1 MFNDRIRLTANSAV
15 DFLIKLLLGA
25 AGIALLG
32 GISIPLQ
39 DEVDL
44 TLQTLMVLLPA
55 VLFGWEVGLGAVVLY
70 IVVGGLG
77 VPIFPGGGSGFDRIL
92 EIQAGRFYLSPVGGF
107 YFGFALAALLAGYAV
122 RFPQTHSWTGQVLVW
137 VLAHLVI
144 RTVGY
149 GWLASVVWKPAGLDL
164 WSQFTTELTS
174 KVPSLVVKSALGV
187 LAVIFIQRGLTR
199 TNP

>member
-15 DFLIKLLLGA
+15 DFLIKVLLGA

-77 VPIFPGGGSGFDRIL
+77 VPVFPGGGSGFDRIL
-92 EIQAGRFYLSPVGGF
+92 GPVGGF

-122 RFPQTHSWTGQVLVW
+122 RFPKTHTWTGQVLVW

-144 RTVGY
+144 LVVGY

-164 WSQFTTELTS
+164 WSQFIAELTS

-187 LAVIFIQRGLTR
+187 LVVIFIQRGLKR
-199 TNP
+199 TTP

>member
-1 MFNDRIRLTANSAV
+1 MLNDRIRLTANSAV
-15 DFLIKLLLGA
+15 DFLIKVLLGA

-39 DEVDL
+39 DEVNL

-77 VPIFPGGGSGFDRIL
+77 VPVFPGGGSGFDRI
-92 EIQAGRFYLSPVGGF
+92 LSPVGGF

-137 VLAHLVI
+137 VMAHLVI
-144 RTVGY
+144 LAVGY

-187 LAVIFIQRGLTR
+187 LAVIFIQRGLKR
-199 TNP
+199 TTP

>member
-15 DFLIKLLLGA
+15 DFLIKVLLGA

-77 VPIFPGGGSGFDRIL
+77 IPVFPGGGSGFDLGSNRL
-92 EIQAGRFYLSPVGGF
+92 LVG
-107 YFGFALAALLAGYAV
+107 
-122 RFPQTHSWTGQVLVW
+122 
-137 VLAHLVI
+137 
-144 RTVGY
+144 
-149 GWLASVVWKPAGLDL
+149 
-164 WSQFTTELTS
+164 
-174 KVPSLVVKSALGV
+174 
-187 LAVIFIQRGLTR
+187 
-199 TNP
+199 

>member
-15 DFLIKLLLGA
+15 DFLIKVLLGA

-77 VPIFPGGGSGFDRIL
+77 VPVFPSGGSGFDRIL
-92 EIQAGRFYLSPVGGF
+92 GPVGGF

-122 RFPQTHSWTGQVLVW
+122 HFPNTHTWTGQVLVW
-137 VLAHLVI
+137 VLAHLIILV
-144 RTVGY
+144 VGY

-164 WSQFTTELTS
+164 WSQFIAELTS

-187 LAVIFIQRGLTR
+187 LVVIFIQRGLKR
-199 TNP
+199 TTP

>member
-15 DFLIKLLLGA
+15 DFLIKVLLGA

-70 IVVGGLG
+70 IVVGGIG
-77 VPIFPGGGSGFDRIL
+77 VPVFP
-92 EIQAGRFYLSPVGGF
+92 
-107 YFGFALAALLAGYAV
+107 LLAPV
-122 RFPQTHSWTGQVLVW
+122 DLTIVWVVMLLLQLVERQVLHV
-137 VLAHLVI
+137 VPLYHPGIL
-144 RTVGY
+144 
-149 GWLASVVWKPAGLDL
+149 SVESSMVSGILLD
-164 WSQFTTELTS
+164 
-174 KVPSLVVKSALGV
+174 VVQAAQVS
-187 LAVIFIQRGLTR
+187 
-199 TNP
+199 

>member
-15 DFLIKLLLGA
+15 DFLIKVLLGA

-77 VPIFPGGGSGFDRIL
+77 VPVFPGGGSGFDRIL
-92 EIQAGRFYLSPVGGF
+92 GPVGGF

-122 RFPQTHSWTGQVLVW
+122 RFPKTHTWTGQVLVW

-144 RTVGY
+144 LVVGY

-164 WSQFTTELTS
+164 WSQFNAELNS

-187 LAVIFIQRGLTR
+187 LVVIFIQRGLKR
-199 TNP
+199 TTP